1 MVEKIM
7 LLVTD
12 EDGDVRP
19 EIADPVTPAEARILA
34 PGKSDFS
41 VGTAVDSISSPATR
55 FNRYSNDPA
64 NDHEVRDSMF
74 VADALPPALAPRSSC
89 ANAALGHARTR
100 RRTAAWNLM
109 PPSVTLG

>member
-1 MVEKIM
+1 MVGKIM

-12 EDGDVRP
+12 EDGDVRT

-41 VGTAVDSISSPATR
+41 VGTAVASISSPATPFKR
-55 FNRYSNDPA
+55 HSNEPA

-74 VADALPPALAPRSSC
+74 VADALPPALAPPSSC
-89 ANAALGHARTR
+89 ANAALRHSRTR
-100 RRTAAWNLM
+100 RT
-109 PPSVTLG
+109 P

>member
-1 MVEKIM
+1 MVGKIM

-12 EDGDVRP
+12 EDGDVRT

-41 VGTAVDSISSPATR
+41 VGTAVASISSPGTR

-74 VADALPPALAPRSSC
+74 VSDPVPPALAPRSSC
-89 ANAALGHARTR
+89 PTPAQRWARHPR
-100 RRTAAWNLM
+100 LPRFICLQRFSWF
-109 PPSVTLG
+109 S